1 MKNEEF
7 PDVVS
12 DFQVQCVGKF
22 FGVSRS
28 LAARDSVCHK
38 NFRSAIEKA
47 TQLGK
52 LEQSKAKSEGHMT
65 SHSREDCCQIFF
77 LNGFG
82 KKI

>member
-28 LAARDSVCHK
+28 LAARDSVTK
-38 NFRSAIEKA
+38 ISDLPLKKQPNLESWNKA
-47 TQLGK
+47 RQNRKDT
-52 LEQSKAKSEGHMT
+52 
-65 SHSREDCCQIFF
+65 
-77 LNGFG
+77 
-82 KKI
+82 